1 MTDLMD
7 GTPAT
12 GSARSTP
19 LVGSAVSAA
28 TAAAAR
34 SGVRIVELVDLEPLH
49 EVQALFDSIWHPA
62 PDNRPVTVELMRAMT
77 KAGNPLSGAYDGTR
91 LVGASVGF
99 FAAPAGTALHS
110 HVTGVARS
118 AQRRSIG
125 RALKLHQRAWALE
138 RGIPRISWTFDPLVR
153 RNAWFNLGRLA
164 ATALEYLP
172 DFYGRMGDSINGS
185 DSSDRLLTSWALDSE
200 AVVRAAAGEPL
211 RVDLPALRAAGA
223 VAAVSP
229 GPDGGPVVTA
239 APPGVP
245 RLVAVPSDV
254 EALRVSDPG
263 LAAAWRLAVR
273 GALGHGARVR
283 GFSREGWY
291 VVEAPGGPAL

>member
-1 MTDLMD
+1 
-7 GTPAT
+7 
-12 GSARSTP
+12 
-19 LVGSAVSAA
+19 
-28 TAAAAR
+28 
-34 SGVRIVELVDLEPLH
+34 
-49 EVQALFDSIWHPA
+49 
-62 PDNRPVTVELMRAMT
+62 MT
-77 KAGNPLSGAYDGTR
+77 KAGNPLSGAYDGTQ

-99 FAAPAGTALHS
+99 FAAPTGTALHS

-118 AQRRSIG
+118 AQLRSIG

-138 RGIPRISWTFDPLVR
+138 RGITRISWTFDPLVR

-239 APPGVP
+239 APPGMP
-245 RLVAVPSDV
+245 RLVAVPPDV
-254 EALRVSDPG
+254 EALRVSDPD

-273 GALGHGARVR
+273 GALGDGARVR

-291 VVEAPGGPAL
+291 VVEAPEGPAL